1 MKTKKNCLN
10 KINIL
15 IIIIIIFIVFNNN
28 FRSYY
33 IKNKDDRK
41 ITLYNENYFNFRE
54 IVSFEKNL
62 SLNQNIFI
70 EFININSNN
79 KLIEGNTKFHK
90 SYNPDITV
98 IITIYNQ
105 ADSLHKCLRSVQNQS
120 LKNIEIIIIDDCSLD
135 NSTEIIMQYQK
146 EDERIILISHNMNEG
161 VIKSRTD
168 GIRKARGK
176 YITIV
181 DGDDAL
187 IHKDILKNSLYI
199 AQKAGLDVVE
209 FHIARF
215 VNQRFKDIY
224 NYSMINISHIIYQ
237 PEIRT
242 KFFFKMNKYYY
253 IQNRIVCSKLIKK
266 ELFLEVLSFI
276 GDEFLND
283 YINYA
288 EDTLM
293 IISVFHLAKS
303 YYIMKEFGYYYS
315 FKKKKSITQIAKK
328 ICKTNN
334 KLKSIGWY
342 KYLKFLVDKKA
353 NNEMEKIITYN
364 EFRFLNKVYFLPM
377 KLDNREY
384 KLMLYVLNKI
394 LQFDTLNKNQKEYI
408 IELKNKALK
417 KLKNGKY

>member
-10 KINIL
+10 KINLL
-15 IIIIIIFIVFNNN
+15 IVIIIIFFVFNN
-28 FRSYY
+28 FRSYNS
-33 IKNKDDRK
+33 KNKDDKK
-41 ITLYNENYFNFRE
+41 IILYKENYINFRE
-54 IVSFEKNL
+54 IESFEKNL
-62 SLNQNIFI
+62 SLNQNIFK
-70 EFININSNN
+70 EFIHINNNN
-79 KLIEGNTKFHK
+79 KLIEGNIKFKK

-105 ADSLHKCLRSVQNQS
+105 ADFLHKCLRSVQNQS

-135 NSTEIIMQYQK
+135 NSTELIMQYQK
-146 EDERIILISHNMNEG
+146 EDERIILISHNTNEG
-161 VIKSRTD
+161 TIKSRTD

-199 AQKAGLDVVE
+199 AQKARLDVIE
-209 FHIARF
+209 FHVAIF
-215 VNQRFKDIY
+215 MNEKFKDIY
-224 NYSMINISHIIYQ
+224 NYSNINISHIIYQ

-253 IQNRIVCSKLIKK
+253 IQNRIIYSKLIKK
-266 ELFLEVLSFI
+266 ELFIEVLSFI

-293 IISVFHLAKS
+293 IISIFHLAKS

-315 FKKKKSITQIAKK
+315 FQKKKNSIPHITKK

-334 KLKSIGWY
+334 KLKTI
-342 KYLKFLVDKKA
+342 
-353 NNEMEKIITYN
+353 
-364 EFRFLNKVYFLPM
+364 
-377 KLDNREY
+377 
-384 KLMLYVLNKI
+384 
-394 LQFDTLNKNQKEYI
+394 
-408 IELKNKALK
+408 
-417 KLKNGKY
+417 